1 MAMEQILAYIET
13 HLDEPMTNRQL
24 ARLAGY
30 SEYHFLRLFKEYT
43 NMTCMHYI
51 SKRRLIRAA
60 WDIAEGVRIIDAA
73 IRYGWQSH
81 SAFSKSFKR
90 EFGFSP
96 SLLRTMRMELDCFG
110 GGPMDGGFITQTKV
124 GETKEQLFEML
135 KRFMRDNGV
144 EIQEELLEQVYQFSC
159 RVYAGKK
166 RYSGEEYVTHALNVS
181 IILSEMGADANVVLA
196 GMLCDAHAKGCMRAE
211 EARKQ
216 LPAEV
221 FRIVSDLT
229 VEKMDLSS
237 SPEEVA
243 QVKLAERLHNMRTID
258 HIDEAKKRKKAEE
271 TVEIFLPLARKMN
284 HVKLLDEL
292 HALAVRWSR

>member
-1 MAMEQILAYIET
+1 
-13 HLDEPMTNRQL
+13 
-24 ARLAGY
+24 
-30 SEYHFLRLFKEYT
+30 
-43 NMTCMHYI
+43 
-51 SKRRLIRAA
+51 
-60 WDIAEGVRIIDAA
+60 
-73 IRYGWQSH
+73 
-81 SAFSKSFKR
+81 
-90 EFGFSP
+90 
-96 SLLRTMRMELDCFG
+96 
-110 GGPMDGGFITQTKV
+110 MDGGFITQTKV

-135 KRFMRDNGV
+135 KRSMRDNGV

-237 SPEEVA
+237 SPEEVV

>member
-24 ARLAGY
+24 AELVGY

-43 NMTCMHYI
+43 NMTCKHYI

-60 WDIAEGVRIIDAA
+60 QD
-73 IRYGWQSH
+73 
-81 SAFSKSFKR
+81 
-90 EFGFSP
+90 
-96 SLLRTMRMELDCFG
+96 LR
-110 GGPMDGGFITQTKV
+110 K
-124 GETKEQLFEML
+124 
-135 KRFMRDNGV
+135 
-144 EIQEELLEQVYQFSC
+144 LEQVYQFSC
-159 RVYAGKK
+159 RAYAGKK

-196 GMLCDAHAKGCMRAE
+196 GMLCDAHAKGCMKAE
-211 EARKQ
+211 EAKKL
-216 LPAEV
+216 LPAET

-229 VEKMDLSS
+229 VEKMDLSN
-237 SPEEVA
+237 SPEEVV

-258 HIDEAKKRKKAEE
+258 YIDEAKKREKAEE
-271 TVEIFLPLARKMN
+271 TVEIFMPLARKMN
-284 HVKLLDEL
+284 HVKLVDEL